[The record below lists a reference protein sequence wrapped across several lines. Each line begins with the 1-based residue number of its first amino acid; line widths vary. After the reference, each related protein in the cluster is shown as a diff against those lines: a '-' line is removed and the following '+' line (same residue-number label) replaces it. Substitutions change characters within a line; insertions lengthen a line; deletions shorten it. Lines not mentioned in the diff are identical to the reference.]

1 MTTDVADGGLGRRP
15 VPDASDAVAGEV
27 AELLARHG
35 GAVVHGPWG
44 AGKSTLLEAVCRRWS
59 GGVRRVRNRPGD
71 ELLPCS
77 GLVQLSEEFLP
88 YAGGEVDAAT
98 RLRLR
103 VLAARTLREA
113 PRPLVAVDDVQWLDP
128 VSADVLGHAAAAVG
142 RDRLAV
148 VAAERTVGPPHRAAE
163 LLGGHPPVVPVP
175 PAGHEEVAD
184 RLEALGLPVRWSAA
198 VLRHCG
204 GNRALL
210 AACCEG
216 LARRPPARGGPLGPL
231 PLDGLERADA
241 LADAWLRTVPEEVRR
256 TLRTAALAHRPD
268 TDLLY
273 RAGHREA
280 HDHVAHA
287 VRAGLLTTPDG
298 PDGTGPAA
306 VRFSARALARAAAAA
321 GTAADRR
328 RDHEALAAAVSDP
341 VRAVWH
347 RATATEGTD
356 RPAAEDAARAAV
368 AARAAGDRDLASG
381 LLLLA
386 ARLTPPHLPGPR
398 SERLAEAALDA
409 AAAGDVGGAR
419 RAAACLVR
427 EHGAPEQRVKA
438 LLAVV
443 DACGQDLTTTETL
456 FAAARGA
463 ARDDPRLLAAVELR
477 AAIRANVAAE
487 DFDGA
492 LLHARTAAALARRAG
507 DDALHA
513 AALTMAARM
522 ERVLGRPDDARA
534 TLRSALALAVPPHAL
549 GVANSPEYLGA
560 RLAVFDGHLARA
572 RTSLLALLP
581 VAQAAGGAEDLTDL
595 CRSLAEVDAG
605 LGACADALA
614 WAARARSY
622 TREANL
628 SPGPVWYTSA
638 LVHCHGGSFEEAG
651 DYALRALRAS
661 RSEGDRLHTTR
672 GLWIAGAV
680 HLHRGRIGQALAAF
694 EELAAGGGSSRPD
707 DPVALRWQADAV
719 EAFAAAGLLERA
731 HGMLDRLDGATA
743 ARASHAFARATV
755 SRARALC
762 LAGAGDLDRAAGVF
776 EEAAAAFA
784 ALGRPV
790 EQGRTLLAWGRV
802 ERRRRRVATAKAVWE
817 RARSVCAGAGAHP
830 WSALVDGHL
839 ARLAG
844 AASGAAGPDGGEAYR
859 LTERERLLV
868 RLVAEGRSNPEAAHR
883 LFVSRKTVEAMLSRV
898 YRKVGV
904 RNRTE
909 LAALV
914 GTGGGV

>member
-1 MTTDVADGGLGRRP
+1 MTTDVADGGIGRRP
-15 VPDASDAVAGEV
+15 VTDTSDAVADEV

-35 GAVVHGPWG
+35 GVVVHGPWG

-59 GGVRRVRNRPGD
+59 GGIRRVRSRPGD

-103 VLAARTLREA
+103 VLAARTLRGT

-128 VSADVLGHAAAAVG
+128 VSADVLGHAAGAVG
-142 RDRLAV
+142 RDRPAV

-184 RLEALGLPVRWSAA
+184 RLEALGLPARWSAA

-216 LARRPPARGGPLGPL
+216 LARRPPARGGPLGHP

-287 VRAGLLTTPDG
+287 VRAGLLTALDG

-306 VRFSARALARAAAAA
+306 VRFSARALARAAAGT

-328 RDHEALAAAVSDP
+328 RDHRALAVAVSDP

-356 RPAAEDAARAAV
+356 RPTAEDAARAAV
-368 AARAAGDRDLASG
+368 AARASGDRDLASG

-386 ARLTPPHLPGPR
+386 ARLTPPHLPEVR

-409 AAAGDVGGAR
+409 AAAGDVGGAH

-443 DACGQDLTTTETL
+443 DALGQDLTTTETL

-477 AAIRANVAAE
+477 AAIRANVTSE

-492 LLHARTAAALARRAG
+492 LAHARAAAALARGAD

-522 ERVLGRPDDARA
+522 ERVLGRPDEARA
-534 TLRSALALAVPPHAL
+534 ALRSALALAVPPHAL
-549 GVANSPEYLGA
+549 GVTNSPEYLGA
-560 RLAVFDGHLARA
+560 RLAVFDGHLVRA

-638 LVHCHGGSFEEAG
+638 LVHCHGGSFEEAEA
-651 DYALRALRAS
+651 YALRALRAS

-672 GLWIAGAV
+672 SLWIAGAV

-694 EELAAGGGSSRPD
+694 EELASGGGSSRPD
-707 DPVALRWQADAV
+707 DPVVLRWQADAV

-743 ARASHAFARATV
+743 APASHAFARATV

-762 LAGAGDLDRAAGVF
+762 LARAGDLDRAAGVF

-868 RLVAEGRSNPEAAHR
+868 RLVAEGRTNPEAAHR

-914 GTGGGV
+914 GPGEGV